1 MSSTLSCSFHAS
13 LSKSSLCFFFFFF
26 SPSTRDTESQ
36 EKKGI
41 EGYREWLAWTRNR
54 ADMKSGKQRWKLS
67 FRRSAATSPSTSAST
82 SPAPSFTAELPVEFL
97 CPISRSIMADPVII
111 PSGHTFERSC
121 IQACLDLAFLP
132 PNLPLDLHL
141 PFSSPAAAPPLLLI
155 SNAALKSAIVAWCAR
170 CGLPPPLPIPP
181 EAAVAI
187 VRRLMPQ
194 DQPLPPSAAASVAT
208 GSAAVL
214 AGGGKDGKDEVCNG
228 GEEKGMDLRAS
239 EFVDGGKDAKD
250 GILPSVLESKQ
261 TMNPATP
268 PPLSER
274 ERGKNKSSSFSSA
287 STPSSSSYHSSSSY
301 SSSEIVVVDERL
313 GREQAPRVTNSP
325 SRRTADAM
333 EEVLTKLTDL
343 DVGDQ
348 ESAAAALRQATRE
361 SRDRRVALCT
371 PQLLGALR
379 PMLLSSCA
387 AVQINTAAALANLS
401 LELVNKV
408 RILRSGIVPAIV
420 EVLRRGHSEARDH
433 AAGALFG
440 LALQDENR
448 TTIGVLGAIPPLLN
462 LFARPSADGPRAR
475 RDAGMALYHLSFA
488 AANRSKIARAPGAVH
503 ALLAVAREREEE
515 AATQGQGTKPAR
527 IALMVIHNLAGC
539 NEGRAVLMDAGAVAA
554 LVTLMRGPPLEAAEE
569 EHCVAALY
577 WMSQGSLRFRGL
589 AKAAGA
595 EQELTRVATEGGGRG
610 PRGEMARRALR
621 AIQGEE
627 GDNETA
633 ASLWFDPADDVS
645 SAVSDGLKSLRPR
658 RNDFDHRPGGINS
671 AKF

>member
-1 MSSTLSCSFHAS
+1 MGSS
-13 LSKSSLCFFFFFF
+13 
-26 SPSTRDTESQ
+26 
-36 EKKGI
+36 
-41 EGYREWLAWTRNR
+41 
-54 ADMKSGKQRWKLS
+54 KQRWKLS
-67 FRRSAATSPSTSAST
+67 FRRSSATSPSTSAST

-97 CPISRSIMADPVII
+97 CPVSRSIMADPVII
-111 PSGHTFERSC
+111 TSGHTFERSC
-121 IQACLDLAFLP
+121 IQACLDLAFP
-132 PNLPLDLHL
+132 PPGLPLDLHL
-141 PFSSPAAAPPLLLI
+141 PFSSSAAAPPLLLI

-194 DQPLPPSAAASVAT
+194 DQPLPPSAAASEAAV
-208 GSAAVL
+208 SAAVL
-214 AGGGKDGKDEVCNG
+214 AGGGKDVKDEVCNG
-228 GEEKGMDLRAS
+228 GKEKGVDLRAS

-250 GILPSVLESKQ
+250 GILPSELEESKQ
-261 TMNPATP
+261 RMNPTTP

-287 STPSSSSYHSSSSY
+287 SATSSSSYHSSSSY

-325 SRRTADAM
+325 SRRTTDAM
-333 EEVLTKLTDL
+333 EEVLNKLTDL

-387 AVQINTAAALANLS
+387 GVQINTAAAMANLS
-401 LELVNKV
+401 LEPVNKV

-420 EVLRRGHSEARDH
+420 EVLRRGHSEAWDH

-440 LALQDENR
+440 LALQDEHR

-475 RDAGMALYHLSFA
+475 RDAGMALYHLSLA

-515 AATQGQGTKPAR
+515 AATLGQGTKPAR
-527 IALMVIHNLAGC
+527 IALMVIHNLASC
-539 NEGRAVLMDAGAVAA
+539 NEGRAALMDAGAVAA
-554 LVTLMRGPPLEAAEE
+554 LVALMRGPPLEAAEE

-595 EQELTRVATEGGGRG
+595 EQELTRVATEGGGGG
-610 PRGEMARRALR
+610 PRREMARRALR

-627 GDNETA
+627 GDNEAA
-633 ASLWFDPADDVS
+633 ASLGFDPADDVS
-645 SAVSDGLKSLRPR
+645 SAFSDGLVSLRPR
-658 RNDFDHRPGGINS
+658 RNDFDNRPGGINS